1 MRTRRPNDSWQSQT
15 HGIRL
20 DWTSGRDAVMAEGG
34 ATLGKLRALFRAP
47 SGPVPGVKAAFNDF
61 SYTHEYDVLGRWT
74 HRRDSGASLQLQ
86 SSIDYHHNDD
96 VVTPTQVQA
105 DVDAQYH
112 TAIGSRHDL
121 VVGAGYRFI
130 DEKLEGAFSFSIT
143 PSTVEESVVNF
154 FAQDEIAL
162 ERRVRLTLG
171 TKVERDSYVGWSA
184 QPTAAR
190 DVTPV
195 PQQHVWAAVS
205 RALRTPALGDVS
217 GRYNYTS
224 FVGQGG
230 LPVVVGALGN
240 PALQSEEV
248 VDTDVGYR
256 REIGSVASVG
266 RHGIR
271 RTLHGLKNSEPLAP
285 RMELTPAPAHLLI
298 ATQFANLLDA
308 TPPA

>member
-1 MRTRRPNDSWQSQT
+1 MRSITPRLGAGTIWSSAPGIDSSMKSSRV
-15 HGIRL
+15 H
-20 DWTSGRDAVMAEGG
+20 SASP
-34 ATLGKLRALFRAP
+34 LRRAP
-47 SGPVPGVKAAFNDF
+47 SK
-61 SYTHEYDVLGRWT
+61 R
-74 HRRDSGASLQLQ
+74 AS
-86 SSIDYHHNDD
+86 
-96 VVTPTQVQA
+96 
-105 DVDAQYH
+105 
-112 TAIGSRHDL
+112 
-121 VVGAGYRFI
+121 
-130 DEKLEGAFSFSIT
+130 
-143 PSTVEESVVNF
+143 VNF

-184 QPTAAR
+184 QPTAR
-190 DVTPV
+190 VMWTPV

-256 REIGSVASVG
+256 REIVRSPASTS
-266 RHGIR
+266 RH
-271 RTLHGLKNSEPLAP
+271 SS
-285 RMELTPAPAHLLI
+285 
-298 ATQFANLLDA
+298 DA
-308 TPPA
+308 TTG